1 MSYTTKFT
9 LKTNKS
15 NLIMSSALLVT
26 YVLRIV
32 FPKVL
37 EHHIG
42 DCLAYY
48 INNYIITDMVMVVI
62 KFRVVCRSF
71 INTVYI
77 KNQ

>member
-1 MSYTTKFT
+1 M
-9 LKTNKS
+9 
-15 NLIMSSALLVT
+15 T

-37 EHHIG
+37 EHHTG
-42 DCLAYY
+42 DYLAYY

-71 INTVYI
+71 INTVEGYKLKI
-77 KNQ
+77 NKYEKRNANHNEHLDTF